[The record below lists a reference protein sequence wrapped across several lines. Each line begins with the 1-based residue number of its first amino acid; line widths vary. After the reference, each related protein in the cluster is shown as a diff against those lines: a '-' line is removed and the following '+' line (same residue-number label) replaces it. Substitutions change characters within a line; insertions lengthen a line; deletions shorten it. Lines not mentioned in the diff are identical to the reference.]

1 MAEQPEGV
9 GKEVLYEIVDDHV
22 ALVTLNRPDK
32 RNAVNGIVA
41 RAMQWIRRDVEVR
54 DAIRVAIICSS
65 SPQTFCAG
73 ADLAEIAAGRG
84 HTIAPDGEGFAAFTD
99 VAHAKPWI
107 AAVSG
112 NVLAGGCELALACD
126 MIVASEDSRFG
137 LPEVKRGLFAGAG
150 GVFRL
155 PRMIPRNIAY
165 ELVATGD
172 PMPAERA
179 FHFGLVNRLV
189 PSGEAIS
196 SARGLA
202 REIAVNAPVS
212 VRESLA
218 VARLSHD
225 IDEEALRA
233 RSREASAITGATQ
246 DAKEGTLA
254 FLEKR
259 APAWTGR

>member
-172 PMPAERA
+172 PMPAEA
-179 FHFGLVNRLV
+179 LFILDWSTDWFRLV
-189 PSGEAIS
+189 
-196 SARGLA
+196 RQF
-202 REIAVNAPVS
+202 RAPVVS
-212 VRESLA
+212 PG
-218 VARLSHD
+218 RL
-225 IDEEALRA
+225 L
-233 RSREASAITGATQ
+233 
-246 DAKEGTLA
+246 
-254 FLEKR
+254 
-259 APAWTGR
+259 